1 MPKIAIIR
9 LIQDFYIPIN
19 AVSEVKKTLSKTS
32 EKINF
37 LPGTSSL
44 LFEFY
49 PEEYRYQRIESA
61 ERQLYIVQKLRT
73 IVYIGTDIWQFLGVL
88 ERGGDKNKLTTLNG
102 RMVACP
108 SFYLKSSL
116 ECDSCHN
123 IGNRKYLYVF
133 QNLNTGWIQKIGREC
148 IDDFTL
154 SKTSQ
159 VIDKMESLYS
169 ELKVYEHQKELLESG
184 YYPVRVIL
192 RLAVQLIE
200 SVGYVKDGEENTK
213 RVIFNILC
221 GSKSVSEELL
231 NRFSLP
237 NPYDYIPEDMSLK
250 VERVIDHY
258 KKLDKNKCNN
268 YEKNL
273 MSIYSS
279 GAPIYKTNI
288 GLIVSSCVAVLKK
301 Q

>member
-49 PEEYRYQRIESA
+49 PEEYRYQRIESS

-88 ERGGDKNKLTTLNG
+88 ERGEDKNKLTTLNG

-169 ELKVYEHQKELLESG
+169 ELKVYEHQRELLEPDSF
-184 YYPVRVIL
+184 PIRMIL
-192 RLAVQLIE
+192 RLAIQLID
-200 SVGYVKDGEENTK
+200 SKGYVKDGEDNTK
-213 RVIFNILC
+213 RVVFDVLC
-221 GSKSVSEELL
+221 GTHKVSEALINRFLL
-231 NRFSLP
+231 NDPFGSV
-237 NPYDYIPEDMSLK
+237 PEGIELK
-250 VERVIDHY
+250 VNHVIDY
-258 KKLDKNKCNN
+258 YLKIEKCND
-268 YEKNL
+268 YERRLKE
-273 MSIYSS
+273 IYSTET
-279 GAPIYKTNI
+279 AINKKDI
-288 GLIVSSCVAVLKK
+288 GLIVSSCVAALKK
-301 Q
+301 

>member
-49 PEEYRYQRIESA
+49 PEEYRYQRIESS

-133 QNLNTGWIQKIGREC
+133 QNLNTGWIQKIGCEC

-169 ELKVYEHQKELLESG
+169 ELKVYEHQRELLEPDSF
-184 YYPVRVIL
+184 PIRMIL
-192 RLAVQLIE
+192 RLAIQLID
-200 SVGYVKDGEENTK
+200 SKGYVKDGEDNTK
-213 RVIFNILC
+213 RVVFDVLC
-221 GSKSVSEELL
+221 GSQKVSEALI
-231 NRFSLP
+231 NRFLLKDPFGSV
-237 NPYDYIPEDMSLK
+237 PEGIELK
-250 VERVIDHY
+250 VDHVIDY
-258 KKLDKNKCNN
+258 YLKREKSND
-268 YEKNL
+268 YERRLKE
-273 MSIYSS
+273 IYSTET
-279 GAPIYKTNI
+279 AINKKDI
-288 GLIVSSCVAVLKK
+288 GLIVSSCVAALKK
-301 Q
+301 